1 MPLRVRV
8 ALTLV
13 AAALLFS
20 MGGAVGFGAH
30 WYLTRN
36 SPTPQE
42 AQEFALFWET
52 WRLVEDKYYGELPA
66 RPKPVYGA
74 IRGALATLDDP
85 YTVFVEPEPRA
96 LERADLQGQFGGIG
110 ALVSRGEAGE
120 VILRPMVNSP
130 AERAGVLDGDQLL
143 KVDDT
148 PITATMATNDIVLL
162 IRGEVGTAVRLTLKR
177 AGVAEPLELSV
188 TREVIET
195 PSVEWRLLE
204 SDATI
209 GYMRIRLF
217 TERTAE
223 ETRRALRDLQSQGA
237 TRLIVDLRD
246 NGGGLLD
253 AAVDV
258 ASQFLAS
265 GVVLYE
271 QRRDQPE
278 RPYPVKSGGLALD
291 QPVTVLVNGGTASA
305 SEIDAGALQD
315 QRRAVLI
322 GQKTFGK
329 GSVQLVFDL
338 SDQSSL
344 HVTVARWLTPNR
356 HQIDRQ
362 GLQPDIEVALSD
374 EDRAAGR
381 DGQLERA
388 VAYLNEQTAISREQ
402 SRSEP

>member
-13 AAALLFS
+13 AAALIFS
-20 MGGAVGFGAH
+20 MGAAVGFGAH
-30 WYLTRN
+30 WFLTRSN
-36 SPTPQE
+36 PTPEESQ
-42 AQEFALFWET
+42 QFGVFWET

-74 IRGALATLDDP
+74 IRGALATLEDP
-85 YTVFVEPEPRA
+85 YTIFVEPEPRA

-110 ALVSRGEAGE
+110 ALVDRGEAGE
-120 VILRPMVNSP
+120 VILRPMVDSP
-130 AERAGVLDGDQLL
+130 AERAGVLDGDLL
-143 KVDDT
+143 IKVEDT
-148 PITATMATNDIVLL
+148 PITAEMPTDEIVLL
-162 IRGEVGTAVRLTLKR
+162 IRGEVGTQVRLTLKR
-177 AGVAEPLELSV
+177 AAVSEPIELSI
-188 TREVIET
+188 TREVIEM

-204 SDATI
+204 ADPTI
-209 GYMRIRLF
+209 GYLRIRLF

-223 ETRRALRDLQSQGA
+223 ETRRALRDLQDQGA
-237 TRLIVDLRD
+237 ERLIVDLRD

-258 ASQFLAS
+258 TSQFLES
-265 GVVLYE
+265 GVILYE

-278 RPYPVKSGGLALD
+278 RSYSVKSGGLALTE
-291 QPVTVLVNGGTASA
+291 PVILLINGGTASA
-305 SEIDAGALQD
+305 SEIVAGALQD
-315 QRRAVLI
+315 RQRAVLI

-329 GSVQLVFDL
+329 GSVQLVYDL

-362 GLQPDIEVALSD
+362 GLQPDIDVALTE
-374 EDRAAGR
+374 EDKTAGR

-388 VAYLNEQTAISREQ
+388 VAYLNEQSTISRQ
-402 SRSEP
+402 